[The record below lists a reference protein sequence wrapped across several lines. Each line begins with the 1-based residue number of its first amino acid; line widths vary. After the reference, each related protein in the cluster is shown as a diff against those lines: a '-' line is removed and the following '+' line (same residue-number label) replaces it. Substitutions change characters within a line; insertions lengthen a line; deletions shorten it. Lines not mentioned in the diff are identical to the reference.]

1 MGRCRVGELG
11 RLVVIPQSLAIYHER
26 MYAIL
31 LLLQCCPV
39 LQRSSVTSFVLVLLD
54 WQLSASQADSG
65 RVGIIF
71 YPHNTHKHSS
81 RLLHFNISIIVSVY
95 LSETALEFAA
105 LMCQTQASA
114 HSIAPSYTSI
124 EGYNKSATFPVIPL
138 KINNKIRG
146 CNFPVHIV
154 ISLNY

>member
-1 MGRCRVGELG
+1 MGWCRVGELG
-11 RLVVIPQSLAIYHER
+11 RLVAVAPLASYHEH

-71 YPHNTHKHSS
+71 YPHNTHKHSF
-81 RLLHFNISIIVSVY
+81 RLLHFNIPIIVSVY
-95 LSETALEFAA
+95 LSETAMDVAD
-105 LMCQTQASA
+105 LMYQTQYTSY
-114 HSIAPSYTSI
+114 SIAPGRTGIESY
-124 EGYNKSATFPVIPL
+124 NRSATFPVIPL